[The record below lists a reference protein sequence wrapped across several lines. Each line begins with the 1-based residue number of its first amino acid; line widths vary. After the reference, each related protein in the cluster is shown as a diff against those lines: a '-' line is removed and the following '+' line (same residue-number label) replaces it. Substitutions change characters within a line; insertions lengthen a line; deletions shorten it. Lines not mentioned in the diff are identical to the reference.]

1 MKTHI
6 KYLKSIFS
14 LCFLLVLLTACGSS
28 SVSAESGIGIKPG
41 ETIRLI
47 NNIAGGSE
55 NGWSGESDGTWSDG
69 YLSVLKFDHN
79 DEFTSGLNLIISMS
93 SFVNVKNPKMRV
105 MIKANNVVV
114 KELDLNENLPGGDIS
129 VEISKEILQKNTK
142 QLLLTFDIPNATVP
156 SEIGWNEDM
165 RRLGIWITQI
175 QAISL

>member
-1 MKTHI
+1 
-6 KYLKSIFS
+6 
-14 LCFLLVLLTACGSS
+14 
-28 SVSAESGIGIKPG
+28 
-41 ETIRLI
+41 
-47 NNIAGGSE
+47 
-55 NGWSGESDGTWSDG
+55 
-69 YLSVLKFDHN
+69 
-79 DEFTSGLNLIISMS
+79 MS